1 MKKWLTL
8 LLPLAPIFVT
18 SCADLSNN
26 SQLEKIIQPKY
37 NNDLDPATQEKAKS
51 EKILDSIVE
60 QVFPNYARK
69 VEFLKTQNNTK
80 NIKAF
85 FEKYKEI
92 SEEFSE
98 AQKNLSDTSEI
109 VSRLNELAS
118 KNWLI
123 VLRNITKFRAI
134 FDSWLTFPQNK
145 AGSHSQKYLDSLKKL
160 KEPSPKLFS
169 TNYWEELIEGD
180 ESAEFA
186 NTTILYLKKQNI
198 FLRMSISDAL
208 TDNPIFNFPGQLWYF
223 PKSNAINI
231 STKILTDIVHSAYIH
246 GDQIGYDR
254 FEDDMV
260 KKYRYGEPA
269 NFILL
274 SKDVKI
280 QATNNNNFG
289 FSFSKQFN

>member
-1 MKKWLTL
+1 MKKWLAL
-8 LLPLAPIFVT
+8 LLPLAPIFLT
-18 SCADLSNN
+18 SCTDLSNN
-26 SQLEKIIQPKY
+26 SKLEKIIQPKY
-37 NNDLDPATQEKAKS
+37 NNNLDQATKEKLKS
-51 EKILDSIVE
+51 EKILDSIVD

-69 VEFLKTQNNTK
+69 VEFLKSQNNEK

-92 SEEFSE
+92 SQELSE
-98 AQKNLSDTSEI
+98 AKKNLSDTSEI
-109 VSRLNELAS
+109 LSRLNELAN

-123 VLRNITKFRAI
+123 ILRNISKFQAI
-134 FDSWLTFPQNK
+134 FDSWLTFPQDK
-145 AGSHSQKYLDSLKKL
+145 TGYHSQQYLDSLKKL

-198 FLRMSISDAL
+198 FLRMKISDAL
-208 TDNPIFNFPGQLWYF
+208 TDNPKFNFPGQLWYF
-223 PKSNAINI
+223 PRSNAINI

-280 QATNNNNFG
+280 EAPNNNNFG
-289 FSFSKQFN
+289 FPFF